1 MKTTS
6 LLSVSLAV
14 LVVLFPGLLWS
25 QTTVLSGTIDTGS
38 ADQIYTN
45 PVIDNGNSN
54 NQLNLITTGQVTFQ
68 STVDGDA
75 NGSEESLTINTTQT
89 TAGGTPATD
98 VTTVGSTTLGA
109 VGQTSPLAS
118 VSINGNLATTPGTI
132 VPGATTTL
140 NGNVTTVFND
150 ETGAGGDS
158 SGVQIYG
165 NAVVLGHD
173 VTLLSTPSGSSAT
186 FFGVDALGDVGNITL
201 NSSVDGAH
209 ALAISTPGVVTLGAV
224 GQTTALTSL
233 TTTNVSKGVDQNPTE
248 IVENGFGTTVLNG
261 NVTTTGAQ
269 TYGTTVI
276 LGNNV
281 TLNST
286 GGAAISLGQIL
297 PASLSGGGT
306 ATYALT
312 IDGGGAVTFNGN
324 VSVTSLN
331 VGSGP
336 VTVASFPYS
345 YEGVTIATSSANAQV
360 YSALILQTDTTLVS
374 TGGGDITINSALNS
388 PYALAISTTGM
399 TTLQSVGQ
407 TTALGSLSVTGAV
420 TLNGNVT
427 TTSLIDN
434 NLNAPGGMTG
444 GAQNY
449 GGPIT
454 LGTDITLT
462 STGNVPDS
470 GGSVTL
476 GSVIG
481 GSHSLT
487 ITDNAA
493 VTFTGGTV
501 AVTALN
507 LGSSSVDVTGATTI
521 DTPTALTLNN
531 VSGTGN
537 ALTVSDAGGLTLA
550 GNVELGSLTDLG
562 GPVTLSAS
570 GVAYQITTV
579 DLTGPVTLGAN
590 VTVVGESA
598 TLGSVNGAGHDLTI
612 ADSGASVLG
621 TVTNVGA
628 LTVSAGTL
636 ALNGNITTTGAQ
648 NLGGA
653 VTLGIDITLDDTG
666 PTGTI
671 TLDDVTGGGH
681 SLTIEGGQGLTLN
694 NLSGVTTLTET
705 TSAVTLNAGSI
716 SAGTINF
723 GNESVTLEG
732 STTLTTTSGLTMG
745 TVLGNENNLT
755 IVGNASLGSVSG
767 VNLLTDTSGTLTFT
781 GNSYSTSLGMNL
793 SSVILGATG
802 TTTINDA
809 GTEVVLGSVTGAS
822 GFHNLTISGGG
833 IVTLGSMAG
842 VATLTDTSGTLTLS
856 GGTVSATSVNLLGA
870 AITLGGDTTV
880 TATGVATLGNVTG
893 GSHALTINGG
903 ATTTLQTVSGVTDL
917 TVSNAV
923 TLDGNV
929 STTDAQAYNGAV
941 TLGAD
946 MLLSSTG
953 GAIAL
958 NSTVDGAHTLTIDT
972 TGATTLGAVGQTT
985 ALTSLTTDAGGT
997 TTLDGNVTTTGAQ
1010 TYGDAV
1016 ILGADVTLASTGNSA
1031 ISLGTVDGAHALTVN
1046 TTGGTALGAV
1056 GQAMALTSLTTNAGG
1071 TTTLNGSV
1079 TTTGAQTYGDA
1090 VTLGNDLT
1098 LASTGNGAIALN
1110 STVDGAHALT
1120 VATGGAVTL
1129 GTVGGTTALSSL
1141 TVLGGSLALANNI
1154 TVTGPLSLTTTG
1166 SAITQSSGVLTVGG
1180 TAFFNAGTDSI
1191 TLNSAGNSFTGA
1203 VSLFGSNAAITNST
1217 ALTLGDSTLSETLA
1231 LSAASGITITGI
1243 VSASTTTV
1251 NSGSLQIGN
1260 GGTTGAILGN
1270 LASNGAVTFDESGA
1284 VSYGGAYSGSGSLT
1298 QAGTGTLVLTG
1309 ANSYTGGTTISAGT
1323 LQGDATSL
1331 QGNITDNAA
1340 LIFNQAADGTY
1351 AGVIS
1356 STGTMTKTGAGDLI
1370 LTGNNTYTG
1379 TTAIQ
1384 QGTLEVDGSIAS
1396 PVIVNSGAALMG
1408 NGTIFGNVTSNGIL
1422 SPGTAS
1428 TIGTLTI
1435 QGDLTL
1441 SNSSIVNMR
1450 VNGSGNSDL
1459 IAVSGTAH
1467 LAGTLQL
1474 TPGNGVL
1481 GGQSFTL
1488 INANAINGTFSTVN
1502 VLGNA
1507 VTFVSTYS
1515 SHSLSVT
1522 DNTPTIQITT
1532 VQNSFSTFA
1541 ATPNQSTVAAALN
1554 SIAADPRE
1562 ATLIS
1567 ALNSLPGSALPAALA
1582 EISPLQQTT
1591 MSQTSLSS
1599 SRASF
1604 GTLQDRMG
1612 NIRAGSTGL
1621 SLNQF
1626 NLVNPDIPAASLI
1639 AGTDMPTDIK
1649 AFMPSPTNPWGFF
1662 AAADGNFGDIDGKT
1676 SQSNYYGT
1684 GFTLGSD
1691 YRLNQAFT
1699 VGFATGYDYSKTDFN
1714 NSGSNSTANSI
1725 RFGPY
1730 ATWKDKTGDW
1740 VDGTVGGAYHWYD
1753 SNREGFGGTATSN
1766 TTGLEFDSSVKYGHD
1781 FKVGPWTLTPT
1792 FGFDYLHLDID
1803 PYTETGSLAPLSIQ
1817 DQTADSFRSNLGGQV
1832 AYGFKWKGVG
1842 WSPYVA
1848 AGWAH
1853 EFLDADEAVS
1863 ARFASGAGD
1872 VFTTTGDNLGHDSA
1886 TFGAGLSAGL
1896 TDSVTAKLSYSG
1908 EANGEYQDHS
1918 FDVSVRVQF

>member
-1 MKTTS
+1 
-6 LLSVSLAV
+6 
-14 LVVLFPGLLWS
+14 
-25 QTTVLSGTIDTGS
+25 
-38 ADQIYTN
+38 
-45 PVIDNGNSN
+45 
-54 NQLNLITTGQVTFQ
+54 
-68 STVDGDA
+68 
-75 NGSEESLTINTTQT
+75 
-89 TAGGTPATD
+89 
-98 VTTVGSTTLGA
+98 
-109 VGQTSPLAS
+109 
-118 VSINGNLATTPGTI
+118 
-132 VPGATTTL
+132 
-140 NGNVTTVFND
+140 
-150 ETGAGGDS
+150 
-158 SGVQIYG
+158 
-165 NAVVLGHD
+165 
-173 VTLLSTPSGSSAT
+173 
-186 FFGVDALGDVGNITL
+186 
-201 NSSVDGAH
+201 
-209 ALAISTPGVVTLGAV
+209 
-224 GQTTALTSL
+224 
-233 TTTNVSKGVDQNPTE
+233 
-248 IVENGFGTTVLNG
+248 
-261 NVTTTGAQ
+261 
-269 TYGTTVI
+269 
-276 LGNNV
+276 
-281 TLNST
+281 
-286 GGAAISLGQIL
+286 
-297 PASLSGGGT
+297 
-306 ATYALT
+306 
-312 IDGGGAVTFNGN
+312 
-324 VSVTSLN
+324 
-331 VGSGP
+331 
-336 VTVASFPYS
+336 
-345 YEGVTIATSSANAQV
+345 
-360 YSALILQTDTTLVS
+360 
-374 TGGGDITINSALNS
+374 
-388 PYALAISTTGM
+388 
-399 TTLQSVGQ
+399 
-407 TTALGSLSVTGAV
+407 
-420 TLNGNVT
+420 
-427 TTSLIDN
+427 
-434 NLNAPGGMTG
+434 
-444 GAQNY
+444 
-449 GGPIT
+449 
-454 LGTDITLT
+454 LT

-493 VTFTGGTV
+493 VTLTGGTV

-521 DTPTALTLNN
+521 DTPTALTLNS

-550 GNVELGSLTDLG
+550 GNVGLGSLTDLG

-590 VTVVGESA
+590 VTILGGST

-621 TVTNVGA
+621 TVTNVGT
-628 LTVSAGTL
+628 LTDSTGTL
-636 ALNGNITTTGAQ
+636 TLNGNVTTTGAQ
-648 NLGGA
+648 NLGAA
-653 VTLGIDITLDDTG
+653 VTLGTDITLDDTG
-666 PTGTI
+666 PGGTI
-671 TLDDVTGGGH
+671 TLNDVTGGGH

-723 GNESVTLEG
+723 GTVGVTLNG
-732 STTLTTTSGLTMG
+732 ATTLTTTSGLTMNG
-745 TVLGNENNLT
+745 TVTGNANALT
-755 IVGNASLGSVSG
+755 IIGNASLGSVTG
-767 VNLLTDTSGTLTFT
+767 VTLLTDTSGTVTFT

-802 TTTINDA
+802 TTTIYDA
-809 GTEVVLGSVTGAS
+809 GTEIVLGSLTGAS
-822 GFHNLTISGGG
+822 GFHNLTMSGGG

-929 STTDAQAYNGAV
+929 STTDAQVYNGAV
-941 TLGAD
+941 TLGAN

-1056 GQAMALTSLTTNAGG
+1056 GQAMSLTSLTTNAGG

-1098 LASTGNGAIALN
+1098 LASTSNGAIALN

-1120 VATGGAVTL
+1120 VTTGGAVTL

-1141 TVLGGSLALANNI
+1141 AVTGGSLSLANNI

-1166 SAITQSSGVLTVGG
+1166 SAITQSSGILTVGG
-1180 TAFFNAGTDSI
+1180 TASFNAGIDSI

-1203 VSLFGSNAAITNST
+1203 VSLFGSNASLTNST
-1217 ALTLGDSTLSETLA
+1217 ALILGDSTLSGILA
-1231 LSAASGITITGI
+1231 LSAASGTTVTGI
-1243 VSASTTTV
+1243 VSASTTIV

-1270 LASNGAVTFDESGA
+1270 LASNSAVTFDESGT
-1284 VSYGGAYSGSGSLT
+1284 VSYGGVYSGGGSLT
-1298 QAGTGTLVLTG
+1298 QAGTGTLILTG
-1309 ANSYTGGTTISAGT
+1309 ANSYSGGTTISAGT
-1323 LQGDATSL
+1323 LEGDSTSL

-1351 AGVIS
+1351 AGVVS
-1356 STGTMTKTGAGDLI
+1356 GTGSLIKTGASDLV
-1370 LTGNNTYTG
+1370 LTGASTYAG
-1379 TTAIQ
+1379 TTIVQ
-1384 QGTLEVDGSIAS
+1384 QGALEVDGSLTS
-1396 PVIVNSGAALMG
+1396 PVIVNTGATLMG
-1408 NGTIFGNVTSNGIL
+1408 NGTLFGNVTSNGIL

-1428 TIGTLTI
+1428 AIGTLTI

-1541 ATPNQSTVAAALN
+1541 ATPNQSTVAATLN
-1554 SIAADPRE
+1554 SIASDPRE

-1567 ALNSLPGSALPAALA
+1567 ALNSLPGSALATALA

-1604 GTLQDRMG
+1604 GTLQERMG
-1612 NIRAGSTGL
+1612 SVRAGSTGL

-1699 VGFATGYDYSKTDFN
+1699 VGFATGYDYSKTKFD
-1714 NSGSNSTANSI
+1714 NSGSYGTANSI

-1730 ATWKDKTGDW
+1730 ASWKDRGGDW
-1740 VDGTVGGAYHWYD
+1740 IDGTVGGAFDWYD
-1753 SNREGFGGTATSN
+1753 SDRDAFGGTATSN
-1766 TTGLEFDSSVKYGHD
+1766 TTGLEFNSSLEYGHD
-1781 FKVGPWTLTPT
+1781 FKVGSWTLTPT
-1792 FGFDYLHLDID
+1792 ASLNYLRLAID
-1803 PYTETGSLAPLSIQ
+1803 GYTETGSLAPLTIE
-1817 DQTADSFRSNLGGQV
+1817 DQTVQSLQSNLGGTV
-1832 AYGFKWKGVG
+1832 AYGIRWKQIG
-1842 WSPYVA
+1842 WNPYVQ

-1853 EFLDADEAVS
+1853 EFLNDSQSVS
-1863 ARFASGAGD
+1863 ARFASGAGNL
-1872 VFTTTGDNLGHDSA
+1872 FTTTGDSLGHDSA
-1886 TFGAGLSAGL
+1886 TFGAGIQAQLSD
-1896 TDSVTAKLSYSG
+1896 TLSINFGYSG
-1908 EANGEYQDHS
+1908 EASERYMDNSFNG
-1918 FDVSVRVQF
+1918 SVRVQF